1 MKNLTAVFF
10 SILLILSSSLNAAPA
25 KNSKIST
32 EAKGMITGG
41 TATGVGTVIGV
52 TIAGVTALFPAVLI
66 GTGIGYITVKAGK
79 GLKKL
84 RKK

>member
-1 MKNLTAVFF
+1 MSLILI
-10 SILLILSSSLNAAPA
+10 SIALILSSSLQAAPA

-41 TATGVGTVIGV
+41 TATGVGTVVGV
-52 TIAGVTALFPAVLI
+52 TIAGVTAIFPAVLI

-84 RKK
+84 RKKKK

>member
-1 MKNLTAVFF
+1 MKKISAILI
-10 SILLILSSSLNAAPA
+10 SITLILSSSLQAAPT
-25 KNSKIST
+25 IST

-41 TATGVGTVIGV
+41 TATGVGTAIGV

-66 GTGIGYITVKAGK
+66 GTGIGYITIKASK

-84 RKK
+84 GKKKKN